1 MHKHI
6 NVDFTFI
13 IEVYIIVCTHLHT
26 YINAFMYIYVYENL
40 EPLTK
45 LKANYQ
51 LFLYSLSYAY
61 LYSSNVLRFCYPI
74 GKRNIN
80 INVYHSVFSV

>member
-13 IEVYIIVCTHLHT
+13 IEVCISVCTYLHI
-26 YINAFMYIYVYENL
+26 YINALMYIYEYENL

-45 LKANYQ
+45 LNANYQ

-74 GKRNIN
+74 GTRNIN
-80 INVYHSVFSV
+80 IKCLSFSFSV